1 MKIKKLH
8 KDGKRWFWHYD
19 DDDERN
25 YSYFTNDAGQ
35 GIFRQKNIRETNDA
49 NECDVE
55 QLVGTAQFSLSGYSL
70 SGARSKLNRH
80 DWNEYLH

>member
-1 MKIKKLH
+1 MIWGLH
-8 KDGKRWFWHYD
+8 RNGKCWFWHYD

-35 GIFRQKNIRETNDA
+35 GIFRQKIVCNAND
-49 NECDVE
+49 CLVE
-55 QLVGTAQFSLSGYSL
+55 QLVGTAQFSLSGYSM
-70 SGARSKLNRH
+70 SGARKKLNAH